1 MERISGLKNLT
12 ERQQDVFSETLT
24 KTNYCMYLEMGYGK
38 TRLSVVSLDEVIS
51 EDEQILI
58 VAQSKTHIGN
68 WIKEI
73 EEVFEGTRTVSVYH
87 SDYEKKINLV
97 TGFDSRF
104 VITTP
109 EVIRSHFSK
118 DPNLLKWLCTE
129 QIRYTGNLQ
138 HKVINFS
145 RDPDPFDTIS
155 PIFNRMWAG
164 LIIDEFHNLSK
175 ITTIQCKALLCI
187 PAQRKVLLSGTIF
200 CNPAPEFFLSYY
212 TILNVDNEF
221 PRNVADTKKYLGIKK
236 KGKGRKVIED
246 INGDIHP
253 PERQQPDLIDEIGQ
267 YQGFMDTV
275 VFRKGVDYQIES
287 EYHEIIVPLSKEEET
302 IYLAL
307 KTITLEIAKSL
318 NDAEVGDKRKFSSE
332 LLAMVSLLRQSI
344 VCPFLPVASMA
355 IDICSYGEQDEI
367 PIRFFNIINEMNLN
381 DYFDDVENLI
391 STRIQK
397 CLELAYDHDKVIVFC
412 TSRKIIDLIIS
423 ILDDREI
430 FTLDSNMSPKD
441 RNKTIEKMNN
451 SDNFIMFLTYQIGST
466 GLNLQNANTVI
477 IFDSEWL
484 SSTMN
489 QAIARIIRQG
499 QNQKVN
505 VYILISNTGIEDAIY
520 KKHINKAAIKDEL
533 ATGKAKTATDSFTVA
548 EIMVLLQQDVVS
560 EKMRSIFIN

>member
-1 MERISGLKNLT
+1 MEHISGLKNLT

-38 TRLSVVSLDEVIS
+38 TRLSVVSLDEVIPQ
-51 EDEQILI
+51 DEQILI

-118 DPNLLKWLCTE
+118 DQKLLKWLCTE

-145 RDPDPFDTIS
+145 RDPDPFDTTS

-164 LIIDEFHNLSK
+164 LIIDEFHTLSK

-212 TILNVDNEF
+212 TILNVDNDF
-221 PRNVADTKKYLGIKK
+221 PRNIADTKKYLGIKK
-236 KGKGRKVIED
+236 KGKTRKVIED

-253 PERQQPDLIDEIGQ
+253 PERQQPELIDEIGQ

-275 VFRKGVDYQIES
+275 IFRKGVDYQIES

-307 KTITLEIAKSL
+307 KTITLEIVKSL
-318 NDAEVGDKRKFSSE
+318 KDAEVGDKRKFSSE
-332 LLAMVSLLRQSI
+332 LLAMVTLLRQSI

-355 IDICSYGEQDEI
+355 IDVCSYGEQDEI
-367 PIRFFNIINEMNLN
+367 PARFFNIINEMNLN

-397 CLELAYDHDKVIVFC
+397 CLEIAYEHDKVIVFC

-430 FTLDSNMSPKD
+430 FTLDSNMKPKD
-441 RNKTIEKMNN
+441 RNNIIEKMNK

-466 GLNLQNANTVI
+466 GLNLQNADTVI
-477 IFDSEWL
+477 IFDSEWI

-499 QNQKVN
+499 QQQKVN

-520 KKHINKAAIKDEL
+520 KKHINKAAIQDEL
-533 ATGKAKTATDSFTVA
+533 ATGKAKTATDSFTVT
-548 EIMVLLQQDVVS
+548 EIMVLLEQDVVS
-560 EKMRSIFIN
+560 KKMRSIFIN